1 MKKIEMQVRVQRR
14 RLAKTIREER
24 TLRGL
29 SQGDLAIKAGIDRKT
44 VNRIENQHFSPQLDT
59 IVRLASA
66 LGYRPEELI
75 GA

>member
-1 MKKIEMQVRVQRR
+1 MKKIEMQVRVQRK
-14 RLAKTIREER
+14 RLAKAIKEER

-29 SQGDLAIKAGIDRKT
+29 SQGDLARKAGIDRKT

-59 IVRLASA
+59 IVRLANA
-66 LGYRPEELI
+66 FGYQPEELI